1 MSEPEQKR
9 NDKFLYLNRD
19 NGWLDFNRDGL
30 ELRADGSLQLYSL
43 PLFAGALPR
52 ELPPIDDLDGLAGI
66 AVDANHNEKEKQ
78 SGDQPPDGPA
88 GIAVDADGTV
98 YFTVPSTHR
107 LWKID
112 GCDGSVMPVACIGG
126 EGRAHSHLN
135 QPRGLLIPEYRHSL
149 LVADSLNHRVAIFDI
164 GSSQIA
170 DTWDRYPLPAESLSG
185 ADFGELMTPWT
196 LAGDSSGNV
205 YVVDHGKHSVQKFNR
220 AGDVIPGFWETLSA
234 ANVLTAPGDIAAGSV
249 GETTRIYITDESQHS
264 VFVFDEDGNPMLNAD
279 GHPLSIG
286 AARLQKPMGI
296 AVGDEGVYVGDNGL
310 RRVLKFRNGDDY
322 GFIGEAVGYDGLV
335 AALALD
341 GKGNLLIHAGKTLA
355 PVQLSVNQ
363 GYRQRGALW
372 SKPINVGVSKVSWHR
387 VLAVTE
393 EFAHDAHLRLFVHT
407 SNDETDEPQVDPDSD
422 NPFSDSRWMPAR
434 PTVASPDP
442 YLDMNDL
449 FIGGAP
455 AAYLWVGALFES
467 EGKTTPIVS
476 QMRVEFDHRS
486 YLEDLPAIYRT
497 TAGGSD
503 FLLRFVSLFE
513 TFFGGIEGEI
523 DGLSR
528 LFDPQAA
535 PKQLLPWLAGWL
547 ALELDEDWDEK
558 RQRDAI
564 AAAFDR
570 YARRGTADGLR
581 RALLDLAQVNA
592 IIDEPILNSSW
603 WLLPAPAGSCE
614 CGQACR
620 NLAEGSWQATG
631 NSILGTTTMLAAAQ
645 PQGAVVGAT
654 ATLDYSHLITN
665 EDFGAPLFEDLAHQF
680 NVQVYRSQLGCAGTL
695 PKIKAVIER
704 EKPAHTAYHLCIIE
718 PRLRVGFQAR
728 VGIDAVVG
736 GQPGK
741 MKLDEAMIGEETA
754 LGGAASGRIGDSRVG
769 VTTRAG

>member
-19 NGWLDFNRDGL
+19 NGWLDFHREGL

-43 PLFAGALPR
+43 PLLTGALPE
-52 ELPPIDDLDGLAGI
+52 ELPPVDDL
-66 AVDANHNEKEKQ
+66 
-78 SGDQPPDGPA
+78 DGPA

-98 YFTVPSTHR
+98 YFTVPSTHH

-112 GCDGSVMPVACIGG
+112 GCDGSVMPVACIGV
-126 EGRAHSHLN
+126 EGRAHGHLN

-149 LVADSLNHRVAIFDI
+149 LVADSLNHRVAIFDL
-164 GSSQIA
+164 GSTQIV
-170 DTWDRYPLPAESLSG
+170 DTWDRYSLPAESSSG

-196 LAGDSSGNV
+196 LAGDNSGNV
-205 YVVDHGKHSVQKFNR
+205 YVVDHGHHSVQKFNR
-220 AGDVIPGFWETLSA
+220 AGDVVPSFWETLSA
-234 ANVLTAPGDIAAGSV
+234 ADVLTAPADIAAWSG
-249 GETTRIYITDESQHS
+249 GETTRLYITDECRHS
-264 VFVFDEDGNPMLNAD
+264 VFVFDEDGRPILNEDGNPI
-279 GHPLSIG
+279 SIG
-286 AARLQKPMGI
+286 ASQLQKPMGI
-296 AVGDEGVYVGDNGL
+296 AVGEEGVYVGDNGL
-310 RRVLKFRNGDDY
+310 RRVLKFKNGDDY
-322 GFIGEAVGYDGLV
+322 GFIGEAVGYDGSV

-355 PVQLSVNQ
+355 PLRLSVNR
-363 GYRQRGALW
+363 GYRQRGVLW
-372 SKPINVGVSKVSWHR
+372 SKPINVGISKVSWHR
-387 VLAVTE
+387 VLAVAE
-393 EFAHDAHLRLFVHT
+393 ELANDAHLRLFVHA
-407 SNDETDEPQVDPDSD
+407 SNDETDEPRVDPESD
-422 NPFSDSRWMPAR
+422 DPFSDSRWMPGR
-434 PTVASPDP
+434 PAVASPDP
-442 YLDMNDL
+442 YLDVHDL

-455 AAYLWVGALFES
+455 SAYLWVGVLFES
-467 EGKTTPIVS
+467 EGKTTPVVS
-476 QMRVEFDHRS
+476 QMRVEFDHRG

-497 TAGGSD
+497 AGGGSD

-528 LFDPQAA
+528 LFDAQAA
-535 PKQLLPWLAGWL
+535 PGQLLPWLASWL
-547 ALELDEDWDEK
+547 ALEPDEDWDEK

-603 WLLPAPAGSCE
+603 WLLPAPAGSCK

-631 NSILGTTTMLAAAQ
+631 NSILGTTTMLASAQ

-654 ATLDYSHLITN
+654 ATLDYSHLITDQ
-665 EDFGAPLFEDLAHQF
+665 DFGAPLFEDLAHQF
-680 NVQVYRSQLGCAGTL
+680 NVQVYRSQLGCTGTL

-718 PRLRVGFQAR
+718 PRLRIGFQAR

-741 MKLDEAMIGEETA
+741 LKLDEAMIGEETA

>member
-1 MSEPEQKR
+1 MSEPEQQR

-19 NGWLDFNRDGL
+19 NGWLDFHRDGL
-30 ELRADGSLQLYSL
+30 ELRADGSLQLHAL
-43 PLFAGALPR
+43 PLFTGALPE
-52 ELPPIDDLDGLAGI
+52 ELPPIDDLDG
-66 AVDANHNEKEKQ
+66 
-78 SGDQPPDGPA
+78 PA
-88 GIAVDADGTV
+88 GIAVEADGTV

-112 GCDGSVMPVACIGG
+112 GCDGSVMPVVCIGG
-126 EGRAHSHLN
+126 EGRTHSRLN
-135 QPRGLLIPEYRHSL
+135 QPRGLLIPQYRHSL

-164 GSSQIA
+164 GSTQIV
-170 DTWDRYPLPAESLSG
+170 DTWDRYPLPAESPSG
-185 ADFGELMTPWT
+185 ANFGELITPWT
-196 LAGDSSGNV
+196 LAGDNSGNV
-205 YVVDHGKHSVQKFNR
+205 YVVDHGNHSVQKFNR
-220 AGDVIPGFWETLSA
+220 AGDVVSGFGETLSA
-234 ANVLTAPGDIAAGSV
+234 ANVLTAPGDIAAWSG
-249 GETTRIYITDESQHS
+249 GETTRLYITDESQRL
-264 VFVFDEDGNPMLNAD
+264 VFVFDEDGNPILNED
-279 GHPLSIG
+279 GYPISIG
-286 AARLQKPMGI
+286 ASQLQKPMGL
-296 AVGDEGVYVGDNGL
+296 AVGEEGVYVGDNGL
-310 RRVLKFRNGDDY
+310 RGVLKFKNGDDY
-322 GFIGEAVGYDGLV
+322 GFIGEAVGYDGPV

-355 PVQLSVNQ
+355 PIRLSVNQ
-363 GYRQRGALW
+363 GYRQRGVLW
-372 SKPINVGVSKVSWHR
+372 SNPINVGSLKVSWHR

-393 EFAHDAHLRLFVHT
+393 ELANDAHLRLFVHT

-422 NPFSDSRWMPAR
+422 DPFSDSRWIPGR

-442 YLDMNDL
+442 YLDVNDL

-455 AAYLWVGALFES
+455 SAYLWVGVLFES
-467 EGKTTPIVS
+467 EGKTTPVVS

-486 YLEDLPAIYRT
+486 YLEDLPAIYRMT
-497 TAGGSD
+497 DGGSD

-528 LFDPQAA
+528 LFEPQAA
-535 PKQLLPWLAGWL
+535 PKQLLPWLASWL

-581 RALLDLAQVNA
+581 RALLDLTQVNA

-603 WLLPAPAGSCE
+603 WLLPAPAGSCK

-631 NSILGTTTMLAAAQ
+631 NSILGTTTMLASAQ

-665 EDFGAPLFEDLAHQF
+665 QDFGAPLFEDLAHQF
-680 NVQVYRSQLGCAGTL
+680 NIQIYRSELGCAATL

-736 GQPGK
+736 GQPGM

-754 LGGAASGRIGDSRVG
+754 LGGEASGRIGDSRVG